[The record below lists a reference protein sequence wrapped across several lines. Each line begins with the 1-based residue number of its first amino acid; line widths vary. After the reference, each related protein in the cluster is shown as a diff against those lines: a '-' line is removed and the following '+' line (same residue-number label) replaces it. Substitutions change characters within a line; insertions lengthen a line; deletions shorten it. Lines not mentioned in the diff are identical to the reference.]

1 MVEQDGKE
9 VDKVQIDERG
19 GVLSLAYLKNL
30 LGRLKVSGSDISTL
44 LRLTVRP
51 FSGFWDLKYEQ
62 KGKLNI
68 AFYLI
73 AILVFVLLLQKQFTG
88 FIVNYYDPQEFN
100 SFEELIYVLVPFFT
114 FCIANW
120 ALTTL
125 MDGEGKFVE
134 IIISLAYS
142 LTPLII
148 MTTIAMLVSNFLT
161 VDETEYY
168 YSLLSIGT
176 LWFLFLLF
184 VGNMTVHQFSVGKTV
199 ATLALTLVAMFLLFF
214 LALLFFSL
222 IQQMIAFGSTIY
234 QELIFRT

>member
-1 MVEQDGKE
+1 M
-9 VDKVQIDERG
+9 DKVQIDERNG
-19 GVLSLAYLKNL
+19 MQSLAYLKGI
-30 LGRLKVSGSDISTL
+30 LGRFKISGKDITTALKI
-44 LRLTVRP
+44 TVRP
-51 FSGFWDLKYEQ
+51 FSGFWDLKYERT
-62 KGKLNI
+62 GKLNMSFYII
-68 AFYLI
+68 AL
-73 AILVFVLLLQKQFTG
+73 LVFVLLLQKQFTG

-134 IIISLAYS
+134 IVIALAYS
-142 LTPLII
+142 LVPLII
-148 MTTIAMLVSNFLT
+148 MTTIAMIVSNFLT

-168 YSLLSIGT
+168 FTLLTIGT
-176 LWFLFLLF
+176 VWFLFLLF
-184 VGNMTVHQFSVGKTV
+184 VGNMTVHQFTVAKTV

-222 IQQMIAFGSTIY
+222 IQQMVAFGSTIY

>member
-1 MVEQDGKE
+1 M
-9 VDKVQIDERG
+9 QIDERSG
-19 GVLSLAYLKNL
+19 AQSLAYVRNL
-30 LGRLKVSGSDISTL
+30 LSRLKISGSDIKTAL
-44 LRLTVRP
+44 MITVRP

-62 KGKLNI
+62 KGKLNM
-68 AFYLI
+68 AFYII
-73 AILVFVLLLQKQFTG
+73 AILVFILLLQKQFTG

-125 MDGEGKFVE
+125 MNGEGKFVE

-142 LTPLII
+142 LVPLVI
-148 MTTIAMLVSNFLT
+148 MTTIAMIVSNFLT

-168 YSLLSIGT
+168 FTLLSIGT
-176 LWFLFLLF
+176 VWFLFLLF
-184 VGNMTVHQFSVGKTV
+184 VGNMTVHQFTIAKTV

-222 IQQMIAFGSTIY
+222 VQQMIAFGSTIY